1 MALQSPALRVPS
13 PEQREQPTACT
24 ANALIVLV
32 VAPSLQAGA
41 AAGAVELTRILAAGG
56 HKPSGGR
63 LLQDVTAAGARFIA
77 MNVASQNSVAML
89 RNAMAMVRLVR
100 AHRCDVIHAHGRAP
114 GWSAYFAAQRTGE
127 AFLTTW
133 YKGFREQNG
142 LKRLYNSVVARG
154 DHVIAPSD
162 RRTHQRALRYAVGA
176 DHGDL
181 RERRS

>member
-1 MALQSPALRVPS
+1 
-13 PEQREQPTACT
+13 
-24 ANALIVLV
+24 VLV

-114 GWSAYFAAQRTGE
+114 GWSAYFAAQRPAWHSSPPGTRASVSRTGSS
-127 AFLTTW
+127 ASTTVW
-133 YKGFREQNG
+133 W
-142 LKRLYNSVVARG
+142 
-154 DHVIAPSD
+154 
-162 RRTHQRALRYAVGA
+162 RAATT
-176 DHGDL
+176 
-181 RERRS
+181 